1 MATRTTTSRS
11 RSTGTRSAG
20 TRKRA
25 TTTKARTAAKPRTQA
40 LEAEAQKIVRSV
52 RTRASRAAK
61 KVPTDT
67 TTLSIAAGVI
77 AGIVAAGVA
86 LFMNRDRVRSAVTTG
101 SDKLRQVADDL
112 SQKAHDRI
120 DEARSNIRSLRSRTE
135 ARLEDRTVPVAETNG
150 SATAGMH

>member
-1 MATRTTTSRS
+1 MATTRTTTSRS
-11 RSTGTRSAG
+11 RSTGTRSAS
-20 TRKRA
+20 TRKRSTA
-25 TTTKARTAAKPRTQA
+25 AAKPRTQA

-52 RTRASRAAK
+52 RTRATRAAK

-67 TTLSIAAGVI
+67 TTLSIAAGVV

-86 LFMNRDRVRSAVTTG
+86 LFMNRDRVRSAVSTG
-101 SDKLRQVADDL
+101 SDRLRQVADDL

-135 ARLEDRTVPVAETNG
+135 DAIADRAIPAAETNG